1 MVNPYRFYTYA
12 YLREDKTPYY
22 VGKGSGK
29 RIYSKEKNI
38 NLPKD
43 KSRIIFLKQNIT
55 EEEAFRHE
63 IYMIAFFDKDKEF
76 YSMRTIGDRF
86 FEDKD
91 AWVVGKYGLE
101 FLNEIFEIERIE
113 EELK

>member
-1 MVNPYRFYTYA
+1 MRFRNIEFRWSKVNNKYELVRWRQNTNS
-12 YLREDKTPYY
+12 ETCY
-22 VGKGSGK
+22 V
-29 RIYSKEKNI
+29 
-38 NLPKD
+38 
-43 KSRIIFLKQNIT
+43 
-55 EEEAFRHE
+55 
-63 IYMIAFFDKDKEF
+63 IAFFDKGKEG
-76 YSMRTIGDRF
+76 YDMRTIGDRF

>member
-1 MVNPYRFYTYA
+1 MRFRNIEFRWSKYNNKYELVKWNESPNSDTC
-12 YLREDKTPYY
+12 Y
-22 VGKGSGK
+22 V
-29 RIYSKEKNI
+29 
-38 NLPKD
+38 
-43 KSRIIFLKQNIT
+43 
-55 EEEAFRHE
+55 
-63 IYMIAFFDKDKEF
+63 IAFFNKTKEG
-76 YSMRTIGDRF
+76 YDMRTIGDRF